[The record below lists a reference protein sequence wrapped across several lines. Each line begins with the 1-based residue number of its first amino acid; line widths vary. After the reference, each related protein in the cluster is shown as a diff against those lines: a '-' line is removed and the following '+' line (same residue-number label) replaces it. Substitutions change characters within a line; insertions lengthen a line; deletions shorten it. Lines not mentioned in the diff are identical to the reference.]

1 MTPSA
6 FDIAG
11 AVVAT
16 PLAIAVLAAFS
27 YGIMHEPEETK
38 AILLCLSVGLTCAIW
53 AAFCIA
59 RLFGASL

>member
-1 MTPSA
+1 MSA

-16 PLAIAVLAAFS
+16 PLAAL
-27 YGIMHEPEETK
+27 Y
-38 AILLCLSVGLTCAIW
+38 ILLSYLATVDDSISGKEAVTTLVIATLLTAW

-59 RLFGASL
+59 RLCGASL